1 LRLNHC
7 FVDGFCQHYH
17 EEQIEVL
24 GKVGFNCPIFLTLIH
39 HSFSWVS
46 MIISK
51 AFTLL
56 PTSLPPK
63 SNPICSLPALGIVM
77 SLSDGLANVS
87 LKYNSMGFY
96 QMDEIAVTPTIVL
109 A

>member
-1 LRLNHC
+1 NVFAAQPLLCFALLMVSVSIIMRNKLVRLPS
-7 FVDGFCQHYH
+7 
-17 EEQIEVL
+17 L
-24 GKVGFNCPIFLTLIH
+24 TAAFL
-39 HSFSWVS
+39 WAS

-87 LKYNSMGFY
+87 LKYNSCEYVSMGFY